1 MKMDLHMR
9 IIALGTGESCDH
21 HSTKLNNLAPDIEK
35 IAFHRAF
42 MLLKE
47 RGVDVDY
54 WTWTDPDAAESGLKW
69 MVANPTE
76 KHPKIILPYWSRSE
90 SDISKFYPIASNLKF
105 TGRIKE
111 HFRLLN
117 SESVKKNITF
127 LDNAINYVK
136 QSSLVTDSRFSGSQ
150 IVFHTPNRKTG
161 NGGQGYG
168 AENVFT
174 RHLLPICH
182 YLGAN
187 EVYNL
192 GLDNQGLGFNRGVS
206 QWKGQSHEVNESLGY
221 FKQWMEWDKEHNMKI
236 YRCMEDKFTNIGD
249 IVPYKPLEDLY
260 E

>member
-1 MKMDLHMR
+1 MR
-9 IIALGTGESCDH
+9 IIALGTGASCDH
-21 HSTKLNNLAPDIEK
+21 HSSKLNNLAPNVKK

-47 RGVDVDY
+47 RGVEVDY
-54 WTWTDPDAAESGLKW
+54 WTWTDPDAAETGLKW
-69 MVANPTE
+69 IAANPKE

-90 SDISKFYPIASNLKF
+90 SDISRFYPIAHNLK
-105 TGRIKE
+105 GHRIKE
-111 HFRLLN
+111 HFSLLN
-117 SESVKKNITF
+117 NETVKKNITF

-136 QSSLVTDSRFSGSQ
+136 QSSLVKDNRFQ
-150 IVFHTPNRKTG
+150 NTQVVFHTQTG
-161 NGGQGYG
+161 GTEYG

-192 GLDNQGLGFNRGVS
+192 GLDNQGLGFNRGIL
-206 QWKGQSHEVNESLGY
+206 QWKDQPHQINESLSY
-221 FKQWMEWDKEHNMKI
+221 FKQWMEWEKEHNMKI

>member
-35 IAFHRAF
+35 IAFHRTF

-69 MVANPTE
+69 MINNPDV
-76 KHPKIILPYWSRSE
+76 KHPKIILPHWGK
-90 SDISKFYPIASNLKF
+90 SKEVLEKYYPINHSLRG
-105 TGRIKE
+105 GRLEE
-111 HFRLLN
+111 HFRMLN
-117 SESVKKNITF
+117 VSSVSKNITY
-127 LDNAINYVK
+127 LDNALNFVK
-136 QSSLVTDSRFSGSQ
+136 ESTKIEGNRFNGKQ
-150 IVFHTPNRKTG
+150 VVFHTSG
-161 NGGQGYG
+161 NTYG

-192 GLDNQGLGFNRGVS
+192 GLDNQGLGFNRGVP
-206 QWKGQSHEVNESLGY
+206 QWKRQSHEVNKSLSY